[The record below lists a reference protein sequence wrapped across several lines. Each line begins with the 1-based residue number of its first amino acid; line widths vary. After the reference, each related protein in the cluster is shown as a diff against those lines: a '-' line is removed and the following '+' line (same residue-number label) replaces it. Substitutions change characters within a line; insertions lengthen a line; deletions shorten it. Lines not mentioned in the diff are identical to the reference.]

1 MKSLRVMAL
10 LLLGCAC
17 LGASAAAG
25 SKPKKPRLRVRAI
38 PIMAMAPVEVTLL
51 IDLEGGDD
59 LEDFYCP
66 EIRVEWGDGA
76 KSVQE
81 SDCPPFEPGSAI
93 TRHYSLSHG
102 FRHGGYFEARVSLRR
117 AGKTVT
123 SAHANLTVQAGLGE
137 NQ

>member
-10 LLLGCAC
+10 LLLGAAC
-17 LGASAAAG
+17 FGVPSEAG
-25 SKPKKPRLRVRAI
+25 NKPKKPQLRLRAI
-38 PIMAMAPVEVTLL
+38 PAMAMAPVEVTLL

-66 EIRVEWGDGA
+66 EIEVEWGDGA

-81 SDCPPFEPGSAI
+81 SDCPPFEPGTAI
-93 TRHYSLSHG
+93 TRHYSLSHAFRRGG
-102 FRHGGYFEARVSLRR
+102 FFEARVRLRR

-123 SAHANLTVQAGLGE
+123 SAQANITVQSGLGE
-137 NQ
+137 GF